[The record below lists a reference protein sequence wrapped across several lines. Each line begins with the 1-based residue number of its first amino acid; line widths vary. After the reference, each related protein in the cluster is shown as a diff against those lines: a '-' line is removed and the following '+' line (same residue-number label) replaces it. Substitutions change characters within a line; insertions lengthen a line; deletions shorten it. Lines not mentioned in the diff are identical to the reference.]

1 MDKPQANTLR
11 KKKQAKHASAQT
23 YRNARVAYVRCVV
36 LQEMASAAADPRA

>member
-11 KKKQAKHASAQT
+11 KKNRPNTPVRKDI
-23 YRNARVAYVRCVV
+23 NARVAYVRCVV